1 MTVQSLL
8 ALAKAASGSM
18 ALASTAQKNKALT
31 EIASMLRARTGE
43 ILSANSD
50 DLVRGEHE
58 GLASNLQDRLRLSSQ
73 RVEALAKALEEVVAL
88 PDPIGENLEG
98 RTLPNGLKLQRI
110 RVPLGVIGAIY
121 EARPNVTIDIAA
133 LAIKSGN
140 CAVLRGGSAAE
151 SSNAVLVSIVRDGL
165 ASAGLN
171 PEAVQTVDSYGRE
184 GAVELMRARGLVDVL
199 IPRGSANLIRTVVEE
214 SKIPTIET
222 GDGVVHMF
230 LDESASLEMSLPLV
244 DNSKTQRVS
253 VCNSL
258 ETLLV
263 HRDAAQRLLPAI
275 GAALLAKGVTLHG
288 CEITQALIAEAVPAT
303 EDDWHAEYLSMD
315 LAVRVVDSLDDAL
328 NHIAKYS
335 THHTESIVTE
345 NLANAERFLAE
356 VDSSTVMVNAST
368 RFTDG
373 GEFGMGAEVGIA
385 TQKLHARGPMGLRD
399 LTSSKWLVR
408 GTGQVRG

>member
-8 ALAKAASGSM
+8 ELAKAASGSM
-18 ALASTAQKNKALT
+18 AQASTSQKNLALA
-31 EIASMLRARTGE
+31 EVANLLRARSGE
-43 ILSANSD
+43 ILAANSE
-50 DLVRGEHE
+50 DLARGERD
-58 GLASNLQDRLRLSSQ
+58 GLATNLQDRLRLTAE
-73 RVEALAKALEEVVAL
+73 RVEALASALGEVIAL

-98 RTLPNGLKLQRI
+98 RTLPNGLKLSRI

-151 SSNAVLVSIVRDGL
+151 SSNAVLVSILRDGL
-165 ASAGLN
+165 QSAGLN
-171 PEAVQTVDSYGRE
+171 PEAVQTIDSFGRE

-199 IPRGSANLIRTVVEE
+199 IPRGSATLISTVVEE
-214 SKIPTIET
+214 SKVPTIET

-230 LDESASLEMSLPLV
+230 LDASASLEMSLPLV
-244 DNSKTQRVS
+244 DNSKTQRIS

-263 HRDAAQRLLPAI
+263 HRDAAARLLPAI
-275 GAALLAKGVTLHG
+275 GEALIAKGVTLHG
-288 CEITQALIAEAVPAT
+288 CEATRALIPAAVPAT
-303 EDDWHAEYLSMD
+303 EADWEAEYLSMD
-315 LAVRVVDSLDDAL
+315 LAVRVVDSLDAAL
-328 NHIAKYS
+328 EHIAKYS

-345 NLANAERFLAE
+345 HLANAERFLAE

-399 LTSSKWLVR
+399 LTSTKWLVR

>member
-1 MTVQSLL
+1 MSVQSLL
-8 ALAKAASGSM
+8 ELAKAASGSM
-18 ALASTAQKNKALT
+18 AQASTAQKNLALT
-31 EIASMLRARTGE
+31 EVAKLLRERSSE
-43 ILSANSD
+43 ILAANSE
-50 DLVRGEHE
+50 DLARGERE
-58 GLASNLQDRLRLSSQ
+58 GLATNLQDRLRLTAE
-73 RVEALAKALEEVVAL
+73 RVEALALALEDVISL
-88 PDPIGENLEG
+88 PDPVGENLEG
-98 RTLPNGLKLQRI
+98 RTLPNGLKLSRI

-121 EARPNVTIDIAA
+121 EARPNVTVDIAA

-151 SSNAVLVSIVRDGL
+151 SSNAVLVSILRDGL
-165 ASAGLN
+165 ESAGLS
-171 PEAVQTVDSYGRE
+171 PDGVQTVDSFGRE

-214 SKIPTIET
+214 SKVPTIET

-230 LDESASLEMSLPLV
+230 LDASASLEMSLPLV

-263 HRDAAQRLLPAI
+263 HRDAAARLLPAI
-275 GAALLAKGVTLHG
+275 GEALIAKGVTLHG
-288 CEITQALIAEAVPAT
+288 CEATRALVSGALPAT
-303 EDDWHAEYLSMD
+303 EADWEAEYLSMD

-328 NHIAKYS
+328 DHIATYS

-345 NLANAERFLAE
+345 NMANAERFLAE